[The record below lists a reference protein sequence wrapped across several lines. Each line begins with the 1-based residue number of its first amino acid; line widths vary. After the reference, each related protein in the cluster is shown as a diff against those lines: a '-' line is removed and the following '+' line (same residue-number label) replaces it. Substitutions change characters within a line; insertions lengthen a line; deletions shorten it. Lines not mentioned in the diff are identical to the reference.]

1 MKAPSSSEWPQAH
14 PTAAAQF
21 GEVANA
27 DLRSAPQRTARAL
40 YPHRPEMWEPEYL
53 YEPLPIPEDYPE
65 LDLFGQRRLV
75 VETEAPDLGA
85 EFTEAASSEMA
96 SPSPLIALPETLT
109 ARMLNEFVYCP
120 RLFYFEQVEGVFL
133 DNADTER
140 GSAIHEK
147 VDRGKG
153 ALPKARK
160 KARAEM
166 EGVAAETKVEQ
177 SDAGTCFASPSSEG
191 SEVSAMDTEKKPAEA
206 VASEPKSSSEN
217 EEATETIHSRSAM
230 LSSERLGVVAK
241 MDLVEVKMITMSQER
256 PDWKTPAV
264 ETSGEALPT
273 PQGMESPGATAP
285 TPPNP
290 NANLTKRASK
300 KSKSEIDQPDLF
312 AMVPEPAQPPQSLDR
327 LTTEISPPIRQ
338 PESPRILHVELKQRV
353 VQSVTPVDYKAGAP
367 RQGADQNE
375 LWDADKMQL
384 GLQILI
390 LRDNGYACDEG
401 VIYYR
406 ATKQRVALAMTAELE
421 AWIIENIAKAR
432 RVAASPT
439 IPPPLVNSPKCVR
452 CSLAPV
458 CLPDETRMLRSAT
471 PEWSAQ
477 SPERHPK
484 SRSREFAA
492 PSTSSS
498 PNSLIPPRR
507 LIAARD
513 DERALYLNTQGCRVG
528 IKSERLVIKEGD
540 SVIDEVRLNDV
551 THVSLFGN
559 IQLTTQAVHELCE
572 QEIPVAYFSMGGWFY
587 GLTRGHGLKNVHT
600 RIRQFA
606 TATNPLHCLAL
617 AQRMVQAKIKNHRT
631 MLMRLHVQ
639 APQSAVVGMKEI
651 AARTINAR
659 GLDELLGMEGAAAAL
674 YFQNFAGMIKVG
686 DDDANDDIPGL
697 EVTSSTQNQRQAEKE
712 AFTFDFTQRRRRPP
726 TDPVNAL
733 LSLAYSLLAKDC
745 TIAALA
751 VGFDPYVG
759 FYHQPRHGRPALAL
773 DLMEEF
779 RPLIAESAVLTAIN
793 NRMITAGHFVRAGE
807 AVNLTSH
814 GRKAFFHAYEQRM
827 NTLITHPVFDYKVSY
842 RRVLE
847 LQARL
852 LARHLTGEIPEYVPM
867 VTR

>member
-1 MKAPSSSEWPQAH
+1 M
-14 PTAAAQF
+14 
-21 GEVANA
+21 
-27 DLRSAPQRTARAL
+27 DLPAYRTARAP

-53 YEPLPIPEDYPE
+53 YEPLPEPVDHPEF
-65 LDLFGQRRLV
+65 DLFGVRRMAE
-75 VETEAPDLGA
+75 ETEALADPA
-85 EFTEAASSEMA
+85 KRQPVEKSQEPMR
-96 SPSPLIALPETLT
+96 

-120 RLFYFEQVEGVFL
+120 RLFYYEQVEGVFVE
-133 DNADTER
+133 NADTAR

-153 ALPKARK
+153 ALLRAKK
-160 KARAEM
+160 KAGAEGDDPGA
-166 EGVAAETKVEQ
+166 ESTATPAPSAGEPGGDAAAAENGAPAD
-177 SDAGTCFASPSSEG
+177 DA
-191 SEVSAMDTEKKPAEA
+191 
-206 VASEPKSSSEN
+206 EPPM
-217 EEATETIHSRSAM
+217 ETIHSRSAM
-230 LSSERLGVVAK
+230 LSSPRLDVVAK
-241 MDLVEVKMITMSQER
+241 MDLIEVKVKARSEDDFFAAR
-256 PDWKTPAV
+256 
-264 ETSGEALPT
+264 EA
-273 PQGMESPGATAP
+273 
-285 TPPNP
+285 
-290 NANLTKRASK
+290 
-300 KSKSEIDQPDLF
+300 
-312 AMVPEPAQPPQSLDR
+312 
-327 LTTEISPPIRQ
+327 
-338 PESPRILHVELKQRV
+338 
-353 VQSVTPVDYKAGAP
+353 QSVTPVDYKAGAP
-367 RQGADQNE
+367 RQGNDQNE

-384 GLQILI
+384 GLQILV

-406 ATKQRVALAMTAELE
+406 ATKQRVRLVMTTEIE
-421 AWIIENIAKAR
+421 AWIIDRIAAAR
-432 RVAASPT
+432 VVAASLT

-458 CLPDETRMLRSAT
+458 CLPDETRLLVGARTGAA
-471 PEWSAQ
+471 E
-477 SPERHPK
+477 SPRIPANP
-484 SRSREFAA
+484 AA
-492 PSTSSS
+492 A
-498 PNSLIPPRR
+498 PPRR

-513 DERALYLNTQGCRVG
+513 DERALYLNTQGYRVG
-528 IKSERLVIKEGD
+528 IKSERLVIKDGD
-540 SVIDEVRLNDV
+540 NIIDEVRMNDV
-551 THVSLFGN
+551 MHVALFGN
-559 IQLTTQAVHELCE
+559 IQLSTQAVQELCE

-606 TATNPLHCLAL
+606 AAANPLQCLAL
-617 AQRMVQAKIKNHRT
+617 AQKIVQAKIRNHRT

-639 APQSAVVGMKEI
+639 PPAAAVQGMKEI
-651 AARTINAR
+651 AGRVPRAR

-686 DDDANDDIPGL
+686 EDDLDDEIPGL
-697 EVTSSTQNQRQAEKE
+697 EVSQSAEKRRKAETE

-745 TIAALA
+745 TIASLA

-779 RPLIAESAVLTAIN
+779 RPLIAESTVLTAIN
-793 NRMITAGHFVRAGE
+793 NRMINSSHFVRAGD
-807 AVNLTSH
+807 AVNLSPN
-814 GRKAFFHAYEQRM
+814 GRKAFFQAYEQRM
-827 NTLITHPVFDYKVSY
+827 NALITHPVFDYKVSY